1 MSVVLS
7 IDTSDLD
14 EALVRL
20 KPLIDPDLGQL
31 VELLADTGEEQT
43 RRRIETEKTAP
54 DGTEWP
60 ENAEGTS
67 ILRKTGGNLLN
78 SVASSSSGTTAE
90 WGATW
95 EYAHV
100 HQFGAVIKPQTAKI
114 LAFKI
119 GGKSVRAKKVV
130 IPARPFVG
138 LSRDNEREMVDVVTD
153 FFGIGAAQ

>member
-1 MSVVLS
+1 MSVVL
-7 IDTSDLD
+7 TLETHELD

-20 KPLIDPDLGQL
+20 KPFVDPNLS
-31 VELLADTGEEQT
+31 ELAEVLSAVGESQT
-43 RRRIETEKTAP
+43 RRRIETEKAAP
-54 DGTEWP
+54 DGTAWP

-67 ILRKTGGNLLN
+67 VLRRTGAHLLD
-78 SVASSSSGTTAE
+78 SVASSSIGATAE

-100 HQFGAVIKPQTAKI
+100 HQFGAVIKPQTAKM

-153 FFGIGAAQ
+153 FFGMGAAH

>member
-7 IDTSDLD
+7 VDTSGFDK
-14 EALVRL
+14 ALVRL
-20 KPLIDPDLGQL
+20 EPLVDPNLGM
-31 VELLADTGEEQT
+31 LAEILSGVGESQT

-67 ILRKTGGNLLN
+67 ILRRTGAHLLD
-78 SVASSSSGTTAE
+78 SVASQSSGSTAE
-90 WGATW
+90 WGAAW

-100 HQFGAVIKPQTAKI
+100 HQFGAVIKPKTAKA
-114 LAFKI
+114 LGFHV
-119 GGKSVRAKKVV
+119 GGKFVRAKKVV

-138 LSRDNEREMVDVVTD
+138 LSKENEAELVDVVTD
-153 FFGIGAAQ
+153 FLGVGDAA